1 MALTS
6 EVEVGLA
13 STRSSCQPQAATR
26 TPVCRRRPPFVRAS
40 RYGHDMTVNVSL
52 RAVTQADLPALFEN
66 QRDPEATAM
75 AAFPPRELDAFLAH
89 RARIDAD
96 PSTVTRVIVVD
107 DEVVGDIVS
116 WVQDG
121 DREIGYWV
129 NRQHWGRGIA
139 TAAVAALLTEVT
151 ERPLY
156 AHVVRHNAASVRV
169 LEKCGFR
176 KLAAHELPAH
186 ADTEEFT
193 LRLDRAPDA
202 APPR

>member
-1 MALTS
+1 MS
-6 EVEVGLA
+6 EN
-13 STRSSCQPQAATR
+13 
-26 TPVCRRRPPFVRAS
+26 VR
-40 RYGHDMTVNVSL
+40 L
-52 RAVTQADLPALFEN
+52 RAVTQADLPALFDN

-89 RARIDAD
+89 RAKIDAD
-96 PSTVTRVIVVD
+96 PSTVTRVIVID
-107 DEVVGDIVS
+107 DEVVGDILS

-139 TAAVAALLTEVT
+139 TAAVAAFLTEVT

-156 AHVVRHNAASVRV
+156 AHVVLHNAASVRV

-186 ADTEEFT
+186 ADPGEFT
-193 LRLDRAPDA
+193 LRLDQSPGG